1 MWICAL
7 SDLCLKKIIWDNK
20 SHHTLVKMQHAPP
33 PKKKKKK
40 KKKKKLGQNENGYT
54 KYDNDYI
61 LFLPLSIAYI

>member
-1 MWICAL
+1 MFEEDYLGQQISSYISENA
-7 SDLCLKKIIWDNK
+7 
-20 SHHTLVKMQHAPP
+20 ARPP
-33 PKKKKKK
+33 PQKKKKK

>member
-20 SHHTLVKMQHAPP
+20 SHHSLVEMQHAPP
-33 PKKKKKK
+33 PPPQ
-40 KKKKKLGQNENGYT
+40 KKKKLGQNENGYT

-61 LFLPLSIAYI
+61 LFLPLSIVYI